1 MSIAP
6 AFRTNALY
14 LFVSKC
20 LLTIIDMATR
30 TRKPTAER
38 RKEIAESVLKIIGE
52 RGLTSLTTTAIADDV
67 GITSGALFRHFTSR
81 DEILV
86 ETVRFATT
94 RLEET
99 FPDEGLGPV
108 DRLLGLARQRYKVLG
123 SDAGLAWL
131 FRSEQAFLV
140 LPEEATTLL
149 RGIVERSRRY
159 VLEALREGARR
170 GTIRRDIEPEVL
182 LVPVMGTIHAL
193 IGAHGAR
200 KLSTGRTLDPET
212 VLSALVRLLEPVGE
226 DPAAPAPTSTD
237 R

>member
-1 MSIAP
+1 M
-6 AFRTNALY
+6 
-14 LFVSKC
+14 
-20 LLTIIDMATR
+20 
-30 TRKPTAER
+30 
-38 RKEIAESVLKIIGE
+38 
-52 RGLTSLTTTAIADDV
+52 

-94 RLEET
+94 RMEET

-108 DRLLGLARQRYKVLG
+108 DRLLGLARERFRVLG
-123 SDAGLAWL
+123 SDAGLAWI

-140 LPEEATTLL
+140 LPEEAITLL

>member
-1 MSIAP
+1 MI
-6 AFRTNALY
+6 
-14 LFVSKC
+14 
-20 LLTIIDMATR
+20 TR

-38 RKEIAESVLKIIGE
+38 RKEIAESVLRIIGE
-52 RGLTSLTTTAIADDV
+52 QGLTSLTTTAIAEDV
-67 GITSGALFRHFTSR
+67 GITSGALFRHFASR

-86 ETVRFATT
+86 ETVRFATA
-94 RLEET
+94 RMEET

-108 DRLLGLARQRYKVLG
+108 DRLLDLARERFRVLG
-123 SDAGLAWL
+123 SDAGLAWF

-140 LPEEATTLL
+140 LPEEAIMLL
-149 RGIVERSRRY
+149 RGIAERSRRY
-159 VLEALREGARR
+159 VLEALRDGAAR

-200 KLSTGRTLDPET
+200 KLSTGRTLDPEP
-212 VLSALVRLLEPVGE
+212 VLGALVRLLEPVRE
-226 DPAAPAPTSTD
+226 DLAAPAPTNTD